1 MVASRGTGLLVGWKL
16 GLMMRDVACREG
28 FSFQCDAGGFQARL
42 WTSKT
47 GKAHMDGTPK
57 ITAEGGVTISTMS
70 NVCRQ

>member
-1 MVASRGTGLLVGWKL
+1 MGWKL

-28 FSFQCDAGGFQARL
+28 FLSHAMSTCAGGFQARL

-47 GKAHMDGTPK
+47 GKAHTDGTPK

-70 NVCRQ
+70 DVCRQ